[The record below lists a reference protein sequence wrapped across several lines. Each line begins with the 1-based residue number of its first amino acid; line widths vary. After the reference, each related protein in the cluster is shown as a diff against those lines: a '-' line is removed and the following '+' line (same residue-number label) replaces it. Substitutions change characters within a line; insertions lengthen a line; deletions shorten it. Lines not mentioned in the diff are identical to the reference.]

1 MRDYELVLVIDSDLT
16 GADQKKELTKVKKII
31 EDLKGK
37 VEKTDDWGKRELVY
51 PIKKKN
57 LGYYF
62 LLVVKLPATAPV
74 QIENKLKLEE
84 KIIRYLLVRR
94 EKREKRR

>member
-1 MRDYELVLVIDSDLT
+1 MRDYELVLVIDPDLAE
-16 GADQKKELTKVKKII
+16 GDQKKEIAKVKKII
-31 EDLKGK
+31 KDLKGK
-37 VEKTDDWGKRELVY
+37 VEKTDEWGKRELAY

-62 LLVVKLPATAPV
+62 LLAIKLSAATPA

-84 KIIRYLLVRR
+84 KIIRYLLVKK
-94 EKREKRR
+94 E